1 MFSRSNSVAQ
11 AALAQVEAISKSQAV
26 IEFNPDGTIV
36 TANEN
41 FLKTLGY
48 SLGEIQGKHHS
59 MFVEPAVR
67 ETAAYREFWAKLN
80 RGQYQAAEYK
90 RIGKGGK
97 EVWIQAS
104 YNPMLD
110 RNGKVYRVIKF
121 ATDITAEKLASME
134 DAGMIAAIGRAQAV
148 IAFNLDGTVVTAN
161 ENFLK
166 TLGYSLG
173 EIQGKHHSMF
183 VEPAVRETAAYREFW
198 AKLNRGQYQ
207 AAEYKR
213 IGKGG
218 KEVWIQAS
226 YNPMLDRNGKVYR
239 VIKFATDI
247 TAEKLASMEDA
258 GMIAAIGRAQ
268 AVIAFNLDGTVVTAN
283 ENFLKTLGYSLGEIQ
298 GKHHSM
304 FVEPAVRE
312 TAAYREFWAK
322 LNRGQYQAAEYKRI
336 GKGGKEVWIQASYNP
351 MLDRNGKVYRVI
363 KFATDITAE
372 KLASMENAGM
382 IAAIG
387 RAQAVIAFNLDGTII
402 TANENFLKTLGYS
415 LGEIQGKHHSIFVEP
430 AMRDGAAYREFWASL
445 NRGEYQAAE
454 YKRIGKGGKEVWILA
469 SYNPI
474 LDEKGKPFKVVK
486 FATDVTQQKLRTA
499 DLAGQI
505 AAIGKSQAVIEF
517 NMDGSVLTANEN
529 FLNALGYSLG
539 EIQGKRHSMFVEA
552 SERDGAA
559 YREFWANLNAGL
571 YQAGEFKRIGKGGK
585 EIWIQASYNPILDL
599 NGKPFKVVKYA
610 ADTTAQ
616 VIARKRAESVRG
628 MMETVAAGA
637 EELNASVREISETM
651 TKSRQTASEAVVRV
665 DAADQQAQ
673 RLSAASESMGGI
685 VELIGNITGQI
696 NLLALNATIE
706 SARAGEAGRGFAVV
720 ASEVKNLANQAKQA
734 TDKIGQEIG
743 NLNGISGDVVSAL
756 TAIKQSIQE
765 VSEYVTSTAA
775 AVEEQSTVTSE
786 MSSSMQRAAAEAAGG
801 GR

>member
-26 IEFNPDGTIV
+26 IEFNLDGTIVTANENFLKTLGYSLSEIQGKHHSMFVEPAMRDSAAYREFWANLNRGQCQAAAFKRIGKGGKEVWIQASYNPMLDRNGKVSKVIKFATDITAEKLGSMEDAGMIAAISRAQAVIAFNLDGTIV

-59 MFVEPAVR
+59 MFVEPA
-67 ETAAYREFWAKLN
+67 
-80 RGQYQAAEYK
+80 
-90 RIGKGGK
+90 
-97 EVWIQAS
+97 
-104 YNPMLD
+104 
-110 RNGKVYRVIKF
+110 
-121 ATDITAEKLASME
+121 
-134 DAGMIAAIGRAQAV
+134 
-148 IAFNLDGTVVTAN
+148 
-161 ENFLK
+161 
-166 TLGYSLG
+166 
-173 EIQGKHHSMF
+173 
-183 VEPAVRETAAYREFW
+183 
-198 AKLNRGQYQ
+198 
-207 AAEYKR
+207 
-213 IGKGG
+213 
-218 KEVWIQAS
+218 
-226 YNPMLDRNGKVYR
+226 
-239 VIKFATDI
+239 
-247 TAEKLASMEDA
+247 
-258 GMIAAIGRAQ
+258 
-268 AVIAFNLDGTVVTAN
+268 
-283 ENFLKTLGYSLGEIQ
+283 
-298 GKHHSM
+298 
-304 FVEPAVRE
+304 
-312 TAAYREFWAK
+312 
-322 LNRGQYQAAEYKRI
+322 
-336 GKGGKEVWIQASYNP
+336 
-351 MLDRNGKVYRVI
+351 
-363 KFATDITAE
+363 
-372 KLASMENAGM
+372 
-382 IAAIG
+382 
-387 RAQAVIAFNLDGTII
+387 
-402 TANENFLKTLGYS
+402 
-415 LGEIQGKHHSIFVEP
+415 
-430 AMRDGAAYREFWASL
+430 MRDSAAYREFWASL

-539 EIQGKRHSMFVEA
+539 EIQGKRHSMFVDA

-559 YREFWANLNAGL
+559 YREFWANLNAGR
-571 YQAGEFKRIGKGGK
+571 YQAGEFKRIGKGGR

-610 ADTTAQ
+610 TDTTAQ
-616 VIARKRAESVRG
+616 VIARKKSDSVRG

-651 TKSRQTASEAVVRV
+651 TKSRQTASAAVVRV

-743 NLNGISGDVVSAL
+743 NLNGISADVVSAL

-786 MSSSMQRAAAEAAGG
+786 MSTSMQRAAAEAAGI

>member
-26 IEFNPDGTIV
+26 IEFNLDGTIV

-48 SLGEIQGKHHS
+48 SLSEIQGKHHS
-59 MFVEPAVR
+59 MFVEPAMR
-67 ETAAYREFWAKLN
+67 DSAAYREFWASLN
-80 RGQYQAAEYK
+80 RGQYQAGEYK

-104 YNPMLD
+104 YNPVLD
-110 RNGKVYRVIKF
+110 RNGKVSKVIKL
-121 ATDITAEKLASME
+121 ATDITAEKLGSME

-183 VEPAVRETAAYREFW
+183 VEPA
-198 AKLNRGQYQ
+198 
-207 AAEYKR
+207 
-213 IGKGG
+213 
-218 KEVWIQAS
+218 
-226 YNPMLDRNGKVYR
+226 
-239 VIKFATDI
+239 
-247 TAEKLASMEDA
+247 
-258 GMIAAIGRAQ
+258 
-268 AVIAFNLDGTVVTAN
+268 
-283 ENFLKTLGYSLGEIQ
+283 
-298 GKHHSM
+298 
-304 FVEPAVRE
+304 
-312 TAAYREFWAK
+312 
-322 LNRGQYQAAEYKRI
+322 
-336 GKGGKEVWIQASYNP
+336 
-351 MLDRNGKVYRVI
+351 
-363 KFATDITAE
+363 
-372 KLASMENAGM
+372 
-382 IAAIG
+382 
-387 RAQAVIAFNLDGTII
+387 
-402 TANENFLKTLGYS
+402 
-415 LGEIQGKHHSIFVEP
+415 
-430 AMRDGAAYREFWASL
+430 MRDSAAYREFWASL

-517 NMDGSVLTANEN
+517 NMDGSILTANEN

-559 YREFWANLNAGL
+559 YREFWANLNAGV

-743 NLNGISGDVVSAL
+743 NLNGISADVVSAL

-786 MSSSMQRAAAEAAGG
+786 MSSSMQRAAAEAAGSA
-801 GR
+801 R

>member
-11 AALAQVEAISKSQAV
+11 AALAQIEAISKSQAV
-26 IEFNPDGTIV
+26 IEFNLDGTIV

-48 SLGEIQGKHHS
+48 SLSEIQGKHHS
-59 MFVEPAVR
+59 MFVEPAMR
-67 ETAAYREFWAKLN
+67 DSAAYREFWANLN
-80 RGQYQAAEYK
+80 RGQYQAAAFK
-90 RIGKGGK
+90 RIGKAGK

-173 EIQGKHHSMF
+173 EIQGKHHS
-183 VEPAVRETAAYREFW
+183 
-198 AKLNRGQYQ
+198 
-207 AAEYKR
+207 
-213 IGKGG
+213 
-218 KEVWIQAS
+218 
-226 YNPMLDRNGKVYR
+226 
-239 VIKFATDI
+239 
-247 TAEKLASMEDA
+247 
-258 GMIAAIGRAQ
+258 
-268 AVIAFNLDGTVVTAN
+268 
-283 ENFLKTLGYSLGEIQ
+283 
-298 GKHHSM
+298 
-304 FVEPAVRE
+304 
-312 TAAYREFWAK
+312 
-322 LNRGQYQAAEYKRI
+322 
-336 GKGGKEVWIQASYNP
+336 
-351 MLDRNGKVYRVI
+351 
-363 KFATDITAE
+363 
-372 KLASMENAGM
+372 
-382 IAAIG
+382 
-387 RAQAVIAFNLDGTII
+387 
-402 TANENFLKTLGYS
+402 
-415 LGEIQGKHHSIFVEP
+415 IFVEP
-430 AMRDGAAYREFWASL
+430 MRDSAAYREFWASL
-445 NRGEYQAAE
+445 NRGECQAAE

-529 FLNALGYSLG
+529 FLKTLGYSLG
-539 EIQGKRHSMFVEA
+539 EIQGKRHSMFVDA

-559 YREFWANLNAGL
+559 YREFWANLNAGR
-571 YQAGEFKRIGKGGK
+571 YQAGEFKRIGKGGR

-651 TKSRQTASEAVVRV
+651 TKSRQTASEAVSRV

-786 MSSSMQRAAAEAAGG
+786 MSTSMQRAAAEAAGI

>member
-59 MFVEPAVR
+59 MFVEPATR
-67 ETAAYREFWAKLN
+67 ESAAYREFWAKLN
-80 RGQYQAAEYK
+80 RGEYQSAEYK

-110 RNGKVYRVIKF
+110 RNGKVSKVIKF
-121 ATDITAEKLASME
+121 ATDITADKLGSME
-134 DAGMIAAIGRAQAV
+134 DAGMIAAIGRAQAE
-148 IAFNLDGTVVTAN
+148 IAFNLDGTIITAN
-161 ENFLK
+161 ENFLR

-183 VEPAVRETAAYREFW
+183 VEPAT
-198 AKLNRGQYQ
+198 
-207 AAEYKR
+207 
-213 IGKGG
+213 
-218 KEVWIQAS
+218 
-226 YNPMLDRNGKVYR
+226 
-239 VIKFATDI
+239 
-247 TAEKLASMEDA
+247 
-258 GMIAAIGRAQ
+258 
-268 AVIAFNLDGTVVTAN
+268 
-283 ENFLKTLGYSLGEIQ
+283 
-298 GKHHSM
+298 
-304 FVEPAVRE
+304 
-312 TAAYREFWAK
+312 
-322 LNRGQYQAAEYKRI
+322 
-336 GKGGKEVWIQASYNP
+336 
-351 MLDRNGKVYRVI
+351 
-363 KFATDITAE
+363 
-372 KLASMENAGM
+372 
-382 IAAIG
+382 
-387 RAQAVIAFNLDGTII
+387 
-402 TANENFLKTLGYS
+402 
-415 LGEIQGKHHSIFVEP
+415 
-430 AMRDGAAYREFWASL
+430 RDSAAYREFWASL
-445 NRGEYQAAE
+445 NRGEYQSAE

-486 FATDVTQQKLRTA
+486 FATDVSEQKLRTA

-517 NMDGSVLTANEN
+517 NMDGSIITANEN
-529 FLNALGYSLG
+529 FLNAVGYSLG
-539 EIQGKRHSMFVEA
+539 EIKGKQHSMFVDP
-552 SERDGAA
+552 SDRDGAA
-559 YREFWANLNAGL
+559 YREFWANLNAGK
-571 YQAGEFKRIGKGGK
+571 YQAGEFKRIGKGGR

-610 ADTTAQ
+610 TDTTAQ
-616 VIARKRAESVRG
+616 VIARKKSESVRG
-628 MMETVAAGA
+628 MMESVAAGA

-743 NLNGISGDVVSAL
+743 NLNGISADVVSAL

-786 MSSSMQRAAAEAAGG
+786 MSSSMQRAAAEAAGI